1 MFMCMSRLVE
11 YIKENDGMTYNPR
24 KGVFVSSGYAC
35 AKAENEKIID
45 GAITEY
51 DLTIYLYRSQK
62 DLQNTN
68 AMLGVWYNT
77 ENEKTYIDTSF
88 VFENVDD
95 AKRFGKENNQIAIF
109 HLDTFTEIRL

>member
-51 DLTIYLYRSQK
+51 DLTIYLYRYQK
-62 DLQNTN
+62 DLQNPN
-68 AMLGVWYNT
+68 AMLGVWYNS
-77 ENEKTYIDTSF
+77 ENNKTYIDTSY
-88 VFENVDD
+88 VFESEGL
-95 AKRFGKENNQIAIF
+95 ATEFGRKNHQLAIF

>member
-1 MFMCMSRLVE
+1 MKRLVD
-11 YIKENDGMTYNPR
+11 YINENNGMTYNPR
-24 KGVFVSSGYAC
+24 EGVFVNSGYAC

-51 DLTIYLYRSQK
+51 DIIVYLYRYQK
-62 DLQNTN
+62 DLQNPN

-77 ENEKTYIDTSF
+77 ENNKTYIDTSY
-88 VFENVDD
+88 VFETESLAVD
-95 AKRFGKENNQIAIF
+95 FGHKNKQLAIF